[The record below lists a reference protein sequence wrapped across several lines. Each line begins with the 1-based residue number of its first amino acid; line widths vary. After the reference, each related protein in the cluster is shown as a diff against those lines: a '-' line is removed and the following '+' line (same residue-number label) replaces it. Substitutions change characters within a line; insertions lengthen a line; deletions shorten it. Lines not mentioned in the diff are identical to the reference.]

1 MSDET
6 NPTAASKARDEQEE
20 TEPVVKVT
28 DKRRF
33 LDPDAVVD
41 AEPMTDPVEDV
52 LKVER
57 LRLQLEEKDAHLR
70 VLRAQVVDFEKKMQD
85 ELRETRARLERTFTQ
100 RVAGARNEIFREL
113 LSVFD
118 NLDLVVSA
126 AAQGTKEDLLSGVTG
141 TQRLL
146 VHALQQQGVERIEAT
161 GQPFDPDQHEA
172 VDTVEVE
179 PEKDGLVVSQMRP
192 GYRVGGQLLRPAMV
206 RVGRAVAGVA
216 EAANGDGA
224 GDAEPA

>member
-6 NPTAASKARDEQEE
+6 NPTAASKARDEHEE
-20 TEPVVKVT
+20 AETTVKVT

-33 LDPDAVVD
+33 LDPDLASD
-41 AEPMTDPVEDV
+41 PTPDPVDHFSEI
-52 LKVER
+52 ER
-57 LRLQLEEKDAHLR
+57 LRLLLEEKDAHLR
-70 VLRAQVVDFEKKMQD
+70 VLRDQVVEFEQKMQND
-85 ELRETRARLERTFTQ
+85 IRETRARLERTFTQ
-100 RVAGARNEIFREL
+100 RVAGVRNDIFRDL

-118 NLDLVVSA
+118 NLDLVISVADKAS
-126 AAQGTKEDLLSGVTG
+126 KDDLLTGVTG

-146 VHALQQQGVERIEAT
+146 VHTLQQQGVERIEAT

-179 PEKDGLVVSQMRP
+179 PEKDGVVVSQMRP

-206 RVGRAVAGVA
+206 RVGRAAVVAVSA
-216 EAANGDGA
+216 DGN
-224 GDAEPA
+224 DDNESHPV

>member
-6 NPTAASKARDEQEE
+6 NPTAASKARNEQEE
-20 TEPVVKVT
+20 SETTVKVT

-33 LDPDAVVD
+33 LDPDVVVE
-41 AEPMTDPVEDV
+41 AEPESGPADI
-52 LKVER
+52 R
-57 LRLQLEEKDAHLR
+57 ALRLQLEEKEAHVR
-70 VLRAQVVDFEKKMQD
+70 VLREQVVDFERKMQE

-100 RVAGARNEIFREL
+100 RVAGVRNDIFREL
-113 LSVFD
+113 ISVFD

-146 VHALQQQGVERIEAT
+146 VHALLQQGVERIEAT

-179 PEKDGLVVSQMRP
+179 PDRDGVVVSQMRP

-206 RVGRAVAGVA
+206 RVGRASAAVAGPSDDQGT
-216 EAANGDGA
+216 EASN
-224 GDAEPA
+224 PA

>member
-6 NPTAASKARDEQEE
+6 NPTAASKARNEQEE
-20 TEPVVKVT
+20 SETTVKVT

-33 LDPDAVVD
+33 LDPDAVVE
-41 AEPMTDPVEDV
+41 AEPDPADHPSDI
-52 LKVER
+52 R
-57 LRLQLEEKDAHLR
+57 ALRLQLEEKDAHVR
-70 VLRAQVVDFEKKMQD
+70 VLREQVVDFERKMQD

-100 RVAGARNEIFREL
+100 RVAGVRNDIFREL
-113 LSVFD
+113 ISVFD

-146 VHALQQQGVERIEAT
+146 VHALLQQGVERIEAT

-179 PEKDGLVVSQMRP
+179 SDRDGVVVSQMRP

-206 RVGRAVAGVA
+206 RVGRATAAVA
-216 EAANGDGA
+216 EASDANATG
-224 GDAEPA
+224 ESSPA

>member
-20 TEPVVKVT
+20 SETTVKVT

-33 LDPDAVVD
+33 LDPDAVVE
-41 AEPMTDPVEDV
+41 AEPESGPADSVTEI
-52 LKVER
+52 R
-57 LRLQLEEKDAHLR
+57 ALRLQLEEKDAHLR
-70 VLRAQVVDFEKKMQD
+70 VLREQVVDFEKKMQD

-100 RVAGARNEIFREL
+100 RVAGVRNEIFREL

-126 AAQGTKEDLLSGVTG
+126 ATQGTKEDLLSGVTG

-192 GYRVGGQLLRPAMV
+192 GYRVGGQLLRPSMV
-206 RVGRAVAGVA
+206 RVGRAAVVVA
-216 EAANGDGA
+216 EPSG
-224 GDAEPA
+224 GDAEGESNPA